1 MSLCSVVG
9 YSMEIVEIVFIT
21 TSGDVCESIMGK
33 GNSWDI
39 SQEYDKKRCQFMG
52 YRGYVII

>member
-1 MSLCSVVG
+1 
-9 YSMEIVEIVFIT
+9 MEIVEIVFIT

>member
-9 YSMEIVEIVFIT
+9 YIMEIVEIVFIT

-33 GNSWDI
+33 D
-39 SQEYDKKRCQFMG
+39 FMG
-52 YRGYVII
+52 Y